1 MGTREG
7 ELFPFFLPSSSSFLS
22 KVFRGNKKKFRKKS
36 KTTCLY
42 LHSLFPLGHCQNQPY
57 CLFSTASRKCLQMML
72 VRLLAWAVEE
82 FPASAPCFCLTTDS
96 SFSVFFVFVFFFE
109 ARVSGVFRCACVCAR
124 EVSRGQEAAGQRGEG
139 QQRRRRAPGE
149 EARRRKIKKT
159 KREGGGGGG
168 NSPVSPWSQSSIPSS
183 SSPSAPPLISENR
196 SIFLVFRST
205 ARSCEY
211 LHLNPF
217 AHWPARKNSHTTDF
231 GSTPGCSLGCL
242 IATHANSDASSR
254 ACSSSSF
261 FFCLRSSS
269 AVGPALGPVWADF
282 WSCWT

>member
-96 SFSVFFVFVFFFE
+96 SFSVFFVFVFVFFFE
-109 ARVSGVFRCACVCAR
+109 ARVSGVFRCACVCVR

-159 KREGGGGGG
+159 KREGGGGKTPASHLGP
-168 NSPVSPWSQSSIPSS
+168 SPPSLPPLLRLRPPSYPRTGRSS
-183 SSPSAPPLISENR
+183 SSSAPPPGR
-196 SIFLVFRST
+196 AST
-205 ARSCEY
+205 C
-211 LHLNPF
+211 
-217 AHWPARKNSHTTDF
+217 T
-231 GSTPGCSLGCL
+231 
-242 IATHANSDASSR
+242 
-254 ACSSSSF
+254 
-261 FFCLRSSS
+261 
-269 AVGPALGPVWADF
+269 
-282 WSCWT
+282 